1 MEVLKKGKTSKHR
14 IWGPNIMKNIK
25 TEPFKA
31 KREGKITNLGR
42 WRPKYEK
49 MSTKGRW
56 RQIIR
61 ENGELGKM
69 GH

>member
-1 MEVLKKGKTSKHR
+1 
-14 IWGPNIMKNIK
+14 MKNIK